1 MPEIPSLNRLSIK
14 HLPDNV
20 LTTNPI
26 TNTKPR
32 DIAIH
37 IPKLR
42 SQLKSLSPAEAQ
54 QETETL
60 CWCTSNH
67 CISMSTLQLQT
78 ICTSLFFH
86 FHYKFFCYTR
96 DLNSCTLLRCPVP
109 NGTTAERR
117 HPYIICHANLCCCL
131 STQNQT
137 QPQSQLLSALSCHCR
152 ESSVRSLPLK
162 CHHHMSLLPTQQLR
176 LRNLLT
182 PIACPR
188 PHMLLF
194 IITIPSSCQSLA
206 PYPLI
211 SCSSFLLQSCL
222 TNEEVAL

>member
-42 SQLKSLSPAEAQ
+42 SQFKSLSPAEAQ

-78 ICTSLFFH
+78 ICISLFFH

-96 DLNSCTLLRCPVP
+96 DLNSCTLLTCPVP
-109 NGTTAERR
+109 NGTTVERR

-137 QPQSQLLSALSCHCR
+137 QPQSQLLSAVLSLSRIFCQVSTPQMPSPHVPTPHSTTQTQKPAHTHCLPTTPHAIIHYHNPFFL
-152 ESSVRSLPLK
+152 SIPGSLP
-162 CHHHMSLLPTQQLR
+162 S
-176 LRNLLT
+176 
-182 PIACPR
+182 
-188 PHMLLF
+188 
-194 IITIPSSCQSLA
+194 
-206 PYPLI
+206 Y
-211 SCSSFLLQSCL
+211 LLQFFSPS
-222 TNEEVAL
+222 VVFDK